1 MQKNSVTIVTGGGR
15 GIGRAIA
22 LRMSALTS
30 VIVVGR
36 TESDLQSVCAE
47 IESSGGQAAYCVGDV
62 SETATAQATI
72 DLAREKGWT
81 IRNLVCNAGIGK
93 GGALHTVAPEVWD
106 EMFAVNVRGTYL
118 FARACLPQM
127 IEQKGG
133 SIAII
138 SSTVGL
144 KGQKYDAAYSATKFA
159 LVGLAQS
166 LAAEVKKHNIVVVP
180 LCPGFVETE
189 MTRRTVAGLV
199 KHRGMSEAEAQA
211 LLARTNLQGR
221 ILLPEELAEAVA
233 FCATTSDAKVSGA
246 AMELTKH
253 SEPRVLQMVNWVHE
267 HAAAAHK
274 LFVPISGGSDSALSF
289 YLCARAYPDK
299 VTGVFVGSPSKLR
312 ARAWF
317 ESIAPVLYLK
327 PPRKTK
333 SKSGFHA
340 DHANHAEI
348 SRWAAFLELSNA
360 HNAWLVGS
368 RNHTEEFTGLYSLAS
383 RVATFLP
390 LANIWKSEVM
400 TLCDLIGVPAEVTA
414 SSRRADPDCGRPQT
428 LAEIPLEMIDTYLKV
443 RNGEEAESALAVL
456 TAEQVEYLSRTI
468 DQNQFKRFLPT
479 KGPRLLA

>member
-1 MQKNSVTIVTGGGR
+1 MPNQSVTIVTGGGR

-47 IESSGGQAAYCVGDV
+47 IEAGGGQAAYCVGDV
-62 SETATAQATI
+62 SDPATAQATI
-72 DLAREKGWT
+72 DLAALKGWT

-93 GGALHTVAPEVWD
+93 GGALHTIAPAVWD

-118 FARACLPQM
+118 FARACLPPM

-199 KHRGMSEAEAQA
+199 KHRGMSEAEAEA
-211 LLARTNLQGR
+211 LLAKTNLQGR

-233 FCATTSDAKVSGA
+233 FCATTTDAKVSGA
-246 AMELTKH
+246 AMELIGQT
-253 SEPRVLQMVNWVHE
+253 EPRVLQLVNWVRE
-267 HAAAAHK
+267 NAAKAKK

-289 YLCARAYPDK
+289 YLCAQAYPDK
-299 VTGVFVGSPSKLR
+299 VTGIFVGSPSKLR

-317 ESIAPVLYLK
+317 ESIGPVLYLK
-327 PPRKTK
+327 PPRQKNK
-333 SKSGFHA
+333 AAHA
-340 DHANHAEI
+340 DHAEI
-348 SRWAAFLELSNA
+348 ARWAAFLELSNA

-368 RNHTEEFTGLYSLAS
+368 RNHTEEYTGLYSLAS

-400 TLCDLIGVPAEVTA
+400 TLCDAIGVPAEVTA
-414 SSRRADPDCGRPQT
+414 SSRHADPDCGRPQS

-443 RNGEEAESALAVL
+443 RNGEQPESALEAL
-456 TAEQVEYLSRTI
+456 GAAQIEYLRRTI